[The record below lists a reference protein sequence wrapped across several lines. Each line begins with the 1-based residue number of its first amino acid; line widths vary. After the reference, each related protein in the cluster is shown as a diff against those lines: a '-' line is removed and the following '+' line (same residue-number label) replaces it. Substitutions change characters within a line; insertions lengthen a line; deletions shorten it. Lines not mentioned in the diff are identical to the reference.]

1 MNADHY
7 RDTAF
12 GALVRLATR
21 GRVFQHLEERSDFK
35 LPDSY
40 INIQNEPPAPDAP
53 HVEAHPEKEIE
64 ENAISKKLDEK
75 ETNGGVKKDGHGE
88 DDRLSNEGTLK
99 EAETPGDT
107 LPNTSA
113 NSESNIDGHSED
125 PTDLEKAETKP
136 DLEKSVS
143 QPIVPTK
150 TKEGIIL
157 VDWYTTDD
165 PENPKNWT
173 NGKRTIVVL
182 VI

>member
-1 MNADHY
+1 MDATHY

-12 GALVRLATR
+12 GQLVRLATR
-21 GRVFQHLEERSDFK
+21 GRVFKYLEETEGFK

-40 INIQNEPPAPDAP
+40 ISIQNEAPAPDAP
-53 HVEAHPEKEIE
+53 HVEAHPEREIE
-64 ENAISKKLDEK
+64 ENAMSKKLDEK
-75 ETNGGVKKDGHGE
+75 ETNGGVKKESNGDE
-88 DDRLSNEGTLK
+88 DHLSTEGTLK
-99 EAETPGDT
+99 EADTPADT

-113 NSESNIDGHSED
+113 NSELNVDGHNED
-125 PTDLEKAETKP
+125 PMDLEKAETKT
-136 DLEKSVS
+136 DLEKTQS
-143 QPIVPTK
+143 QPIAPTK